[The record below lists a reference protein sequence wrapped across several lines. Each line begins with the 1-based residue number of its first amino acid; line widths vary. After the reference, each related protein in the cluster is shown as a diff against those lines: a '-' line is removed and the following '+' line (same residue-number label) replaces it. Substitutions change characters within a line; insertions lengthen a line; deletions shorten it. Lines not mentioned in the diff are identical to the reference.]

1 MGLMDIFQ
9 AFSLAAT
16 ARKGRKGQAARG
28 GGGVEGE
35 VPVGQLFQLVFLSST
50 RELQRVAAST

>member
-9 AFSLAAT
+9 AFSFAAT
-16 ARKGRKGQAARG
+16 ARKGRTGQGAVG
-28 GGGVEGE
+28 EGQL
-35 VPVGQLFQLVFLSST
+35 GQLFQLVFLSGT